1 MEVNKELLTK
11 LGHKK
16 EVYKSWKQGQVTQ
29 EEYRDTVQLCRDG
42 VRKAKAHLELNLA
55 RDVKGNKKG
64 FYISIKRKT
73 RENVGPLLNGA
84 GPTLTEDTVKAEV
97 LNAFFASVFSGKTG
111 L

>member
-55 RDVKGNKKG
+55 RDVKHNKKG
-64 FYISIKRKT
+64 FYSYTGDKRKT
-73 RENVGPLLNGA
+73 RENVGPLLSKMWELVPQNM
-84 GPTLTEDTVKAEV
+84 EKAEV
-97 LNAFFASVFSGKTG
+97 LNA
-111 L
+111 